1 MRTVDRYVVRRFG
14 HEHDRPPE
22 ELILKEQARVEG
34 RCIQC
39 GDYECKK
46 HEDQNRRSKR
56 AIRQWQKPGAREQ
69 MSKLQSGPRP
79 HRRKGYVAPD
89 SSEKA
94 C

>member
-1 MRTVDRYVVRRFG
+1 MRTIDRYVVRRLG

-46 HEDQNRRSKR
+46 
-56 AIRQWQKPGAREQ
+56 
-69 MSKLQSGPRP
+69 
-79 HRRKGYVAPD
+79 
-89 SSEKA
+89 
-94 C
+94 